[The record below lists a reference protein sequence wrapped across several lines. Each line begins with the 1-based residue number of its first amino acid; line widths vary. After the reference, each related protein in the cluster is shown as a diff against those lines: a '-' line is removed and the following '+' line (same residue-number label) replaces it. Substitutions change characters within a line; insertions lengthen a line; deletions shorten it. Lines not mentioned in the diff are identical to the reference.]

1 MALDST
7 SPLPL
12 YVQLTEALRRRFRDG
27 EWRSGD
33 ALPSEAE
40 LVDEYG
46 VSRITV
52 ARAMSELAREGRVS
66 RQRGRRTIATDP
78 LPPASGSPTLAFL
91 APRSESDWLLRIYR
105 GFEVVA
111 TASGGH
117 PLLTGP
123 RGDAGAGLHQAETFL
138 SAGSVQGLALC
149 HVSITSDERPLLET
163 LRAKGVPL
171 AFIGIYQPN
180 IVADRVLADNVA
192 AGAIA
197 TRHLLGLGHR
207 RIAFLYPGRSHLR
220 EGRACPG
227 RFEGY
232 RRALVEAGLDPVRD
246 SGGGWVLDEALPAA
260 LTDSEQRERLFDFFE
275 RGDITAAVT
284 CNDTVAVLVQRYLDA
299 AGVRVPD
306 DLAMVG
312 ISDERIA
319 ALAKVPLTTV
329 KIDATAMGRAAAEL
343 LLSRLA
349 GDEGTPHEIVVPVSL
364 VIRASCGTAASTG
377 EGVVYS
383 VEDAMREAQALLEE
397 VSL

>member
-1 MALDST
+1 M
-7 SPLPL
+7 
-12 YVQLTEALRRRFRDG
+12 
-27 EWRSGD
+27 
-33 ALPSEAE
+33 PS
-40 LVDEYG
+40 
-46 VSRITV
+46 S
-52 ARAMSELAREGRVS
+52 
-66 RQRGRRTIATDP
+66 
-78 LPPASGSPTLAFL
+78 
-91 APRSESDWLLRIYR
+91 
-105 GFEVVA
+105 
-111 TASGGH
+111 
-117 PLLTGP
+117 
-123 RGDAGAGLHQAETFL
+123 
-138 SAGSVQGLALC
+138 
-149 HVSITSDERPLLET
+149 
-163 LRAKGVPL
+163 
-171 AFIGIYQPN
+171 GIYQPD

-207 RIAFLYPGRSHLR
+207 RIAFLYPSRSHLR

-232 RRALVEAGLDPVRD
+232 RRALAEAGLDPVRD
-246 SGGGWVLDEALPAA
+246 SGAGGGWVLDEALPAA

-284 CNDTVAVLVQRYLDA
+284 CNDTVAVLVQRYLDV

-329 KIDATAMGRAAAEL
+329 KIDAAAMGRAAAEL
-343 LLSRLA
+343 LRSRLA
-349 GDEGTPHEIVVPVSL
+349 GDEGTPREIVVPVSL
-364 VIRASCGTAASTG
+364 VIRASCGTAAGTG